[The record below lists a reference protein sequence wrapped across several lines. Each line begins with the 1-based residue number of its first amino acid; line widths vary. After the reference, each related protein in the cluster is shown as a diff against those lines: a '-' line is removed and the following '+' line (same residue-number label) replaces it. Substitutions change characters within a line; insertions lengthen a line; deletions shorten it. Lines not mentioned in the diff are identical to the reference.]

1 MSHLYQYYK
10 TGKISQF
17 RNDNLDDIITVQ
29 HTDIIMSDGS
39 WFEKF
44 ALIDVP
50 GDMGLIRCLSLSSE

>member
-1 MSHLYQYYK
+1 MC
-10 TGKISQF
+10 
-17 RNDNLDDIITVQ
+17 NLDDIITVQ